1 MTLPSGKTVEVE
13 QNSRETQTV
22 FLKNR
27 ITQTKKDGSTQMTTK
42 ECFMSGV
49 DDKLLV
55 PGVYETADEFH
66 KKRLDAVVQLQSF
79 YRRWQAVLLVAG
91 IRQDKETRMEFER
104 EQFEQRKIAK
114 DDRMQMELER
124 RLNPKSRADFE
135 MLFTALEKW
144 RKTEETKI
152 KEQCTGAE
160 EKMAMFELLERETE
174 LIASINRHRSKA
186 SDDNKLTK
194 NIKLLEKAAAPK
206 KWKAYDGRTTEML
219 SQFQPRAAELR
230 DLYKT
235 LTLKVAINEDD
246 ITPGTSDLEPVK
258 SVLNRPERYDILNTI
273 IVTVA
278 EHKCQLTDEIIKLC
292 RREQDLLDRGLH
304 EDNMDGLRQR
314 ISTLFMQYCKEPVF
328 NPEAVRIAK
337 VPVDKLQAGVEKFQL
352 CTTSQKYL
360 SSKHF
365 QLGASSVNTQK
376 WKSKGAE
383 NMDNEAR
390 KRNNNAPF
398 RRMLKEIRSN
408 EAQEGESVSY
418 LLTVDDIRW
427 LVMDNW
433 AGVSLLSSD
442 TDINELQLVRWDRC
456 KPWTPWNCILL
467 NFTEANAHERLER
480 LDEAYGQQLR
490 DRVRRRHAAARQH
503 FASLT
508 KGLAEAL
515 REKTAGSWSMS
526 VGPSSIVGQKI
537 N

>member
-1 MTLPSGKTVEVE
+1 
-13 QNSRETQTV
+13 
-22 FLKNR
+22 
-27 ITQTKKDGSTQMTTK
+27 
-42 ECFMSGV
+42 
-49 DDKLLV
+49 
-55 PGVYETADEFH
+55 
-66 KKRLDAVVQLQSF
+66 
-79 YRRWQAVLLVAG
+79 
-91 IRQDKETRMEFER
+91 
-104 EQFEQRKIAK
+104 
-114 DDRMQMELER
+114 
-124 RLNPKSRADFE
+124 
-135 MLFTALEKW
+135 
-144 RKTEETKI
+144 
-152 KEQCTGAE
+152 
-160 EKMAMFELLERETE
+160 
-174 LIASINRHRSKA
+174 
-186 SDDNKLTK
+186 
-194 NIKLLEKAAAPK
+194 
-206 KWKAYDGRTTEML
+206 ML

-235 LTLKVAINEDD
+235 LSLKVTINEDD
-246 ITPGTSDLEPVK
+246 ITPSTSNTEPVK

-537 N
+537 